1 MDIAAL
7 RKRDADLYARLP
19 AFMLKGEHLV
29 LANAMFHPGRI
40 MNELNAMNF
49 IIDHE
54 SEPFCLKTIC
64 DIYAAL
70 TEGTE
75 FEGKSFKKRNVFV
88 SDKNRKYLFVTAA
101 AEDTPAEMERI
112 CKEFRHLDNPGDENL
127 DDMLRFILMLMLIH
141 PFEDGNGRF
150 ASVVLQFLMQK
161 AHFRCAPFIPVDYLR
176 YGYQMNLFAKHI
188 VYASGAFYGH
198 RPVRFDRF
206 VPYMWDVI
214 DNAYGF
220 LEKAVKR
227 CEISASRN

>member
-29 LANAMFHPGRI
+29 LANAMFHPGRL

-101 AEDTPAEMERI
+101 AEDTPDEIERI
-112 CKEFRHLDNPGDENL
+112 CKDFSHLDNPRDENL

-150 ASVVLQFLMQK
+150 ASVVLQ
-161 AHFRCAPFIPVDYLR
+161 
-176 YGYQMNLFAKHI
+176 
-188 VYASGAFYGH
+188 
-198 RPVRFDRF
+198 
-206 VPYMWDVI
+206 
-214 DNAYGF
+214 
-220 LEKAVKR
+220 
-227 CEISASRN
+227 